1 MHSVEILG
9 SKSKQQN
16 SSYILTYIKAIE
28 REKKNEYIDELRKKS
43 NDDIT
48 VNFDV
53 IFDPLAFNRSESF

>member
-9 SKSKQQN
+9 SKSKLQN
-16 SSYILTYIKAIE
+16 SCCILTYINTIE